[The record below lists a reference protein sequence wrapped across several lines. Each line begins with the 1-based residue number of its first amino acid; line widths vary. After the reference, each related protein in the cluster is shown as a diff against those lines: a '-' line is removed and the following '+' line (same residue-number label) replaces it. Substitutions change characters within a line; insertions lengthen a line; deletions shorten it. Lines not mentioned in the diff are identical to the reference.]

1 MTNEEQIGAYNAL
14 IDIEKQVA
22 DLHNTLEYWIERL
35 LNNIDWKDDSND
47 DE

>member
-22 DLHNTLEYWIERL
+22 DLHNTLEYWIQRL
-35 LNNIDWKDDSND
+35 LNNIDWEEDSTN
-47 DE
+47 E